1 MSQPPNTKSFR
12 SLSGTNFLI
21 SGDRPSVRFPSRIV
35 LNCVSEP
42 SGCNC
47 SSLAEVVARSVDMS
61 EVRIISHI
69 LQSAPALTALGQR
82 SRSVCPPQQLHPV
95 LICPH
100 GSGSLDSL
108 YVVLRT

>member
-1 MSQPPNTKSFR
+1 MPGPRRFA
-12 SLSGTNFLI
+12 LPLEVY
-21 SGDRPSVRFPSRIV
+21 SVPRVRRAAQRVWTGS
-35 LNCVSEP
+35 P
-42 SGCNC
+42 SGSNC

-95 LICPH
+95 LICRH

>member
-1 MSQPPNTKSFR
+1 MPGPRRFALPLEVYSV
-12 SLSGTNFLI
+12 
-21 SGDRPSVRFPSRIV
+21 PSVRRASQRV
-35 LNCVSEP
+35 WTGSP
-42 SGCNC
+42 SGSNC
-47 SSLAEVVARSVDMS
+47 SSLADVVARSVERLECCMS

-82 SRSVCPPQQLHPV
+82 SRSVCHPQQLHPV